1 MKTHI
6 SFLPAA
12 LALALSP
19 AAAQAGT
26 FDAQKAKAQIDATL
40 DRDYPGLEA
49 LYKDIHAHPE
59 TAFHEVRT
67 AKLLAD
73 RMRKLGF
80 TVTEGVGKTGIV
92 ALYRNG
98 DGPTILVRTELDGLA
113 MQEKT
118 GLPYAS
124 KYQEIVDGKPQ
135 PTAHSC
141 GHDAHMTWWVGTAQA
156 LLAMKDHWKGTLM
169 FVGQPAEETVGGAKA
184 MLDDKLFDRFPK
196 PDIGFAAHVGPFPA
210 GSIKLKEGVSTSAS
224 DALEIIF
231 KGRGGHGS
239 MPSATIDPVVMGA
252 HFVSDVQTVI
262 SREKDAGAFGV
273 ITVGAFNAGTVGN
286 IIPDS
291 ANLKLSL
298 RSFSAA
304 NRTILNDGVRRTAK
318 AVSDMAGAPA
328 PEINYLSG
336 TAAVV
341 NDPAMI
347 RRLGAILTP
356 IWGDKV
362 EVAPAS
368 APGGAASE
376 DFSVFIDAGVPSVMI
391 AIGSFS
397 PDMIADYKKRGA
409 PLPVNHSPYF
419 APDPVS
425 AIRTGVTV
433 LTLAVLDAAQ
443 PK

>member
-1 MKTHI
+1 
-6 SFLPAA
+6 
-12 LALALSP
+12 
-19 AAAQAGT
+19 
-26 FDAQKAKAQIDATL
+26 
-40 DRDYPGLEA
+40 
-49 LYKDIHAHPE
+49 
-59 TAFHEVRT
+59 
-67 AKLLAD
+67 
-73 RMRKLGF
+73 
-80 TVTEGVGKTGIV
+80 
-92 ALYRNG
+92 
-98 DGPTILVRTELDGLA
+98 
-113 MQEKT
+113 
-118 GLPYAS
+118 
-124 KYQEIVDGKPQ
+124 
-135 PTAHSC
+135 
-141 GHDAHMTWWVGTAQA
+141 
-156 LLAMKDHWKGTLM
+156 
-169 FVGQPAEETVGGAKA
+169 
-184 MLDDKLFDRFPK
+184 
-196 PDIGFAAHVGPFPA
+196 
-210 GSIKLKEGVSTSAS
+210 
-224 DALEIIF
+224 
-231 KGRGGHGS
+231 
-239 MPSATIDPVVMGA
+239 
-252 HFVSDVQTVI
+252 TVI

-318 AVSDMAGAPA
+318 AVSDMAGASA
-328 PEINYLSG
+328 PDINYLSG

-356 IWGDKV
+356 IWGNQV
-362 EVAPAS
+362 EIAPAS

-376 DFSVFIDAGVPSVMI
+376 DFSAFIDAGIPSIMI
-391 AIGSFS
+391 GIGSFS
-397 PDMIADYKKRGA
+397 PDMIADYKHRGA